1 MVEAELKID
10 VSDDIKAASITA
22 NIRPLIPETSNIK
35 CPVQLKMLYNLN
47 LLFIVFIEELKGVPE
62 FNEYLTMRHDFQD
75 QFDVGDVGAAFFA
88 ETDLF
93 AFFRL

>member
-47 LLFIVFIEELKGVPE
+47 FLFIVLLLK
-62 FNEYLTMRHDFQD
+62 N
-75 QFDVGDVGAAFFA
+75 
-88 ETDLF
+88 
-93 AFFRL
+93 

>member
-1 MVEAELKID
+1 MTTSKLLALRQTLGLSYLKQAILN
-10 VSDDIKAASITA
+10 VQS
-22 NIRPLIPETSNIK
+22 L
-35 CPVQLKMLYNLN
+35 QLKMLYSQLVIHS
-47 LLFIVFIEELKGVPE
+47 FVIEELKGAPK